1 MVFTWWRASGKGKK
15 ERLTEITTQKTCE
28 SEHVSV
34 EAKDLRAIMPP
45 MVEKDAPKSTTF
57 GGHPARRQS
66 VYARVETDSQ
76 VQKFLK
82 VFDGRI
88 LGVQDLAA
96 HRLAGFGFAH
106 TRRVA

>member
-1 MVFTWWRASGKGKK
+1 
-15 ERLTEITTQKTCE
+15 
-28 SEHVSV
+28 
-34 EAKDLRAIMPP
+34 
-45 MVEKDAPKSTTF
+45 
-57 GGHPARRQS
+57 
-66 VYARVETDSQ
+66 VETDSQ